1 VFVGIA
7 TMVSGLHQY
16 KMIEAEISYTNPQ
29 EVQLFEE
36 SNHELY
42 LLVNGTFLLWVISCL
57 VVASNQRRRGV
68 HDFIAGSFVVEKS

>member
-1 VFVGIA
+1 
-7 TMVSGLHQY
+7 
-16 KMIEAEISYTNPQ
+16 MIEAEISYTNPQ